1 MATIFNNPA
10 YGEGHKVVLKGK
22 LSDKAAKLFSTNGYK
37 PDVAVFALTKKGKP
51 SKIIDTGS
59 GTESILLKD
68 VSNKVVQLIGSASTI
83 NGLFNH
89 YSEGGKK
96 SGKEDTRLLTELKE
110 NISMML
116 FESYFEKKKVLTEEQ
131 VIENIGKSKKQY
143 FDTVYYESA
152 IKQLNALKPLIKQGG
167 YHYERQATNQTIK
180 LYKTATKLTNK
191 QNDNWN
197 PADVWM
203 IKNGFD
209 INKLA
214 AMTDIDDIN
223 EGIAKAFKARQ
234 LIPISLKQV
243 TTDKA
248 AADIIDPADMMTKK
262 LDIDFGFDKVDLSES
277 FNNFI
282 VTTNSGFQAR
292 VGYKAS
298 ATTLSVSI
306 EGRMAGA
313 GYQLG
318 GVDAK
323 WYPKYITTKYGYAL
337 RGGAGV
343 TEEQYEIAKKELK
356 EMFVKYDRLS
366 VTIASYEQAI
376 KLFNAGDKL
385 TKDRF
390 ANLISYMYSF
400 LMAPGPK
407 FKEHMQAVYYSA
419 KKVANDNSLYLLLG
433 ND

>member
-10 YGEGHKVVLKGK
+10 YGEGHKVILKGK
-22 LSDKAAKLFSTNGYK
+22 LSDKAAKVFSANGYK

-51 SKIIDTGS
+51 TKIIDIGS
-59 GTESILLKD
+59 GTDSILLKD
-68 VSNKVVQLIGSASTI
+68 ASNKVIQVVGSVSAL
-83 NGLFNH
+83 NNLFNH
-89 YSEGGKK
+89 YSEGK
-96 SGKEDTRLLTELKE
+96 SGGKEDTRLLTELKE
-110 NISMML
+110 NISMII
-116 FESYFEKKKVLTEEQ
+116 FQSYFEKKKILTEDQ
-131 VIENIGKSKKQY
+131 VIAAIGTAKKKH
-143 FDTVYYESA
+143 FNTLYYESA

-167 YHYERQATNQTIK
+167 YQYERQATNLTVK

-209 INKLA
+209 IDKLA
-214 AMTDIDDIN
+214 SMTDIDDIN
-223 EGIAKAFKARQ
+223 EAIAKAYKSRH

-243 TTDKA
+243 TTEKA
-248 AADIIDPADMMTKK
+248 AADVIDPADMMTKK
-262 LDIDFGFDKVDLSES
+262 LDIDFGFAKVDLSDS

-298 ATTLSVSI
+298 VTTLRVSI

-323 WYPKYITTKYGYAL
+323 WYPKYITTKYGYDL
-337 RGGAGV
+337 RSGSAV
-343 TEEQYEIAKKELK
+343 AETDYETAKKELK
-356 EMFVKYDRLS
+356 QMFVKYDRLS
-366 VTIASYEQAI
+366 VTIANYEQAI
-376 KLFNAGDKL
+376 KLFEAGDKL

-400 LMAPGPK
+400 LMVPGPK
-407 FKEHMQAVYYSA
+407 FKEHMQAVYYTA
-419 KKVANDNSLYLLLG
+419 KKVAADNSLYLLLA
-433 ND
+433 NE